1 MTGIR
6 KWIVLVAALSLGSA
20 EAGDWVPRE
29 EALKNLASG
38 YAFMTL
44 CSVHGFA
51 DTKAVAMLGEAYK
64 RRMNPSSYEVFRDQY
79 QRSLTKKR
87 IYTIAGKRWIP
98 FKIGRQE
105 CNTVDR
111 SAEIY
116 LSRLSPDHL

>member
-6 KWIVLVAALSLGSA
+6 KWAVLVAVLYFGSA

-29 EALKNLASG
+29 EAIKNLASG

-44 CSVHGFA
+44 CSVHGFS
-51 DTKAVAMLGEAYK
+51 DTKAVAVLGEAYK
-64 RRMNPSSYEVFRDQY
+64 RRMNPFSYEVFRDQY
-79 QRSLTKKR
+79 QRSLTEKR

-98 FKIGRQE
+98 FKVGRKE

-111 SAEIY
+111 SVEVY
-116 LSRLSPDHL
+116 LNRLSPELL